1 MNGFLFL
8 ALEIKFLCKTAFK
21 QNHAHSAFCRN
32 FVKITLFMARP
43 IVFLL
48 LEANRP
54 SQWDDSSQDQ
64 ANHPSGGPI
73 RPSSVASP
81 VSPISSTL
89 NLMYLFIFY
98 FKVPF

>member
-32 FVKITLFMARP
+32 FVKVTLFMARP
-43 IVFLL
+43 IVFLR

-64 ANHPSGGPI
+64 ANRLSGGPI
-73 RPSSVASP
+73 RLSFAPSTV
-81 VSPISSTL
+81 
-89 NLMYLFIFY
+89 Y
-98 FKVPF
+98 PFF